1 MCRARMVLLPL
12 ALAAILLASSIFREA
27 THAQVNSQVW
37 PTKEWQTSPPED
49 QGMDSAKLAE
59 LVEIGVYTGMDSI
72 LIARHGKIVVDA
84 YYAPF
89 GPGIKHRMYS
99 VTKSVL
105 GTLIAIAVKDGLL
118 DSVDRRFIDLFRE
131 HRSAKIDDYKK
142 SITIQ
147 NLLDMTSGLDW
158 TAESFAEMR
167 HSQDWIQNVLDGP
180 MVEPPGLRF
189 QYNEVNADLLS
200 AIITKIS
207 GDSAL
212 DYAQKHLFGPLGIA
226 DVVWNSDPHG
236 NTDGGDGL
244 YLQPR
249 DMAKIGYLY
258 LRNGIWDSNQ
268 IVSADWIDKVAHA
281 SIDAHIRS
289 APELRYAN
297 LFWAIPNK
305 RIYAAQGHHGQYV
318 IVMPALDIV
327 VVITGTRDHSIEKW
341 VGYIADC
348 VKSDA
353 PLPANPTAVS
363 LLSSRVQYAATER
376 PSSVGDV
383 PPIAKV
389 ISGKVYYFADNSLQ
403 LKSISVNLSDPNP
416 SYEYQVKTG
425 RSTAPLARFTGPISV
440 DGVFRL
446 GLPTSQGISAAK
458 GAWIDENTFVGHI
471 QTLGNDDAREV
482 ILTFEGTGV
491 DLSVEDADGSMTL
504 LHGETKG

>member
-1 MCRARMVLLPL
+1 MRRTRTVLPSL
-12 ALAAILLASSIFREA
+12 ALAALLVASPIFRDA
-27 THAQVNSQVW
+27 TQAQGSSQVW
-37 PTKEWQTSPPED
+37 PTKEWQTSPPEY
-49 QGMDSAKLAE
+49 QGMDSAALAQ
-59 LVEIGVYTGMDSI
+59 LVDIGAYTGMDAM
-72 LIARHGKIVVDA
+72 LIVRHGKIVAEV

-89 GPGIKHRMYS
+89 KSGIKHRMYS

-105 GTLIAIAVKDGLL
+105 GTLIGIAVKDGFL
-118 DSVDRRFIDLFRE
+118 DSVDRRVINFFRE
-131 HRSAKIDDYKK
+131 HQVANIDDYKK

-167 HSQDWIQNVLDGP
+167 YSQGWVQYVLDSP
-180 MVEPPGLRF
+180 MVQPPGLKF
-189 QYNEVNADLLS
+189 QYNELNADLLS

-249 DMAKIGYLY
+249 DIAKIGYLY
-258 LRNGIWDSNQ
+258 LRNGIWDGNQ
-268 IVSADWIDKVAHA
+268 IVPADWIDKVAHA
-281 SIDAHIRS
+281 SIDAHMRS

-297 LFWAIPNK
+297 LFWAVPNK
-305 RIYAAQGHHGQYV
+305 RVYAAQGYHGQYV

-327 VVITGTRDHSIEKW
+327 VVLTGTQDRSLEKW
-341 VGYIADC
+341 VDYVADC
-348 VKSDA
+348 VKSGA

-363 LLSSRVQYAATER
+363 LLSSRVQDAATEK
-376 PSSVGDV
+376 PSLVGDV

-403 LKSISVNLSDPNP
+403 LNSISLNLSDPNP

-425 RSTAPLARFTGPISV
+425 RSAASLERFAGPIGV
-440 DGVFRL
+440 DGVFRV
-446 GLPTSQGISAAK
+446 GLPTSHGISAAK
-458 GAWIDENTFVGHI
+458 GGWIDEKTFVGQI
-471 QTLGNDDAREV
+471 QTLGNDDARKV
-482 ILTFEGTGV
+482 VLTFEGRNV
-491 DLSVEDADGSMTL
+491 DLNIEGADGFIRL
-504 LHGETKG
+504 LHGETND